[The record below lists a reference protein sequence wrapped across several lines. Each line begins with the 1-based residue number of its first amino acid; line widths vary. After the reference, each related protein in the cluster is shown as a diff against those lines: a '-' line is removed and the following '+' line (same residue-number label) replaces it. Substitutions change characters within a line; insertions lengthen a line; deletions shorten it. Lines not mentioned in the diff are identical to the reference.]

1 MNKIYIVMTGLLL
14 VLLLTFRLEL
24 VKQYDRES
32 SYVNI
37 PDSIKNELILNTKS
51 LDEVEIINYC
61 VDKTS
66 DLLEYSFK
74 EDVLFRNNI
83 SKAHCVTYAKVC
95 SSLCNIAFQNNN
107 INSTA
112 KCVVGY
118 VKGFGI
124 NLCNLGYKLFKNHS
138 NYFINHD
145 FVEIQGSNYIMY
157 VDPCL
162 KDLIKSDLK
171 YIKYL

>member
-1 MNKIYIVMTGLLL
+1 MNKIYIMISCLLL
-14 VLLLTFRLEL
+14 ISLLSFRLEL
-24 VKQYDRES
+24 VKQNDREL
-32 SYVNI
+32 SYVTI
-37 PDSIKNELILNTKS
+37 PDSIKQELIINTKS
-51 LDEVEIINYC
+51 LDEVDIINYC
-61 VDKTS
+61 VDKTT

-74 EDVLFRNNI
+74 EDVLFKNTT

-95 SSLCNIAFQNNN
+95 ASLCNEAFKANN
-107 INSTA
+107 INSKA

-118 VKGFGI
+118 VKGYGI
-124 NLCNLGYKLFKNHS
+124 NLCNLGSKLFKKHS

-145 FVEIQGSNYIMY
+145 FVEIKGSNYIMY